1 MLSDLG
7 STTVIFFGLIVL
19 WLAVVSFFLFKTVMH
34 YNNLTKG
41 VLKRNLANILEKIL
55 ANYENNGKKISE
67 IDTRLRKQEYEGNF
81 KIQKLALTRFNPFA
95 DTGGE
100 QSFIVSLLDNENSGL
115 VMTSLPGRSGTRWYV
130 KIVKKGKGVEFDLS
144 KEEEE
149 TIKKAK
155 PLS

>member
-1 MLSDLG
+1 
-7 STTVIFFGLIVL
+7 
-19 WLAVVSFFLFKTVMH
+19 MH

-95 DTGGE
+95 DTGG
-100 QSFIVSLLDNENSGL
+100 
-115 VMTSLPGRSGTRWYV
+115 
-130 KIVKKGKGVEFDLS
+130 
-144 KEEEE
+144 
-149 TIKKAK
+149 
-155 PLS
+155 